1 MADSGEPRTVT
12 RSFGLAIRSPLSA
25 GNEIAETVILL
36 GLLLLLTLVPLM
48 ELALLIRLYQATDL
62 GTTLAV
68 VILTGIVG
76 AALARRQGLET
87 WYRIER
93 RLSERQPPTAELMDG
108 LMIFIA
114 GALLIT
120 PGMMTDAVGFLLL
133 IPPVRKLLR
142 GWLARRL
149 MPSGMQ
155 FYSFHSSPFSERPG
169 NENEIEAEYTVE
181 HEVESSKSES
191 SPHNFGKLSD

>member
-1 MADSGEPRTVT
+1 MIFLVL
-12 RSFGLAIRSPLSA
+12 F
-25 GNEIAETVILL
+25 
-36 GLLLLLTLVPLM
+36 LLLTLVPLM

-62 GTTLAV
+62 ATTLAV

-87 WYRIER
+87 WHRIQH
-93 RLSERQPPTAELMDG
+93 RLSEGRPPTVELMDG

-120 PGMMTDAVGFLLL
+120 PGMLTDAVGFLLL
-133 IPPVRKLLR
+133 IPPVRRLLR

-155 FYSFHSSPFSERPG
+155 FYTFSSSPFSGKRPG
-169 NENEIEAEYTVE
+169 NQNEIEAEYTVE
-181 HEVESSKSES
+181 HERESSHSES
-191 SPHNFGKLSD
+191 SPHNLGKSSD